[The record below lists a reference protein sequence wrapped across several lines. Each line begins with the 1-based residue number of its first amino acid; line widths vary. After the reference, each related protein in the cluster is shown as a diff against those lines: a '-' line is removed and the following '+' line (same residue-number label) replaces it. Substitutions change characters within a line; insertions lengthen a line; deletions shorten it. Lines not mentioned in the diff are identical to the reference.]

1 MKRLFITIFCFLLLF
16 PGIMYSG
23 GKDKYHQSDKAR
35 EKYMKKLEKKI
46 AKQKAAFFKKQ
57 HKAEIKKGKHA
68 NGLGNHY
75 DNMVK

>member
-1 MKRLFITIFCFLLLF
+1 MKKLFVTTIFFLFLF
-16 PGIMYSG
+16 PGVMYSG
-23 GKDKYHQSDKAR
+23 DKDKYHQSDKAR
-35 EKYMKKLEKKI
+35 ERYMKKVERKI

-57 HKAEIKKGKHA
+57 HKAEIRRGKHA